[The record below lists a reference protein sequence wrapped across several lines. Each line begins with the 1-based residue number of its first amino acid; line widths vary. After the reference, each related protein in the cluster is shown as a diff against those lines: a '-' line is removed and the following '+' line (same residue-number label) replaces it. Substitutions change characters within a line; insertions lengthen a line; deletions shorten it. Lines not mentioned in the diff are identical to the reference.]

1 MYQAV
6 IFDLDG
12 TLIDSEGVY
21 LNCFMEYLSDRNIP
35 ISYETACRVVG
46 AHHSGVLDMIC
57 DKYGLSC
64 TPEDIRKDYELYFKQ
79 RCFAYRDLLF
89 REVPEMLEYLK
100 KKNIAL
106 AIASSSSMPVI
117 KKVLEETGLTE
128 YFSEVI
134 SGDMFRKSK
143 PHPEIYFY
151 TRKIL
156 KVNAARTLIVEDSD
170 YGIQAG
176 KLSGSTVAAR
186 RENRFGF
193 TQQDADYLFDNMK
206 ELVVLFEAEQIT

>member
-21 LNCFMEYLSDRNIP
+21 LNCFMEYLSERNIP
-35 ISYETACRVVG
+35 ISYETACRAVG

-57 DKYGLSC
+57 EKYGLSC
-64 TPEDIRKDYELYFKQ
+64 TAKDLRKDYELYFKQ

-89 REVPEMLEYLK
+89 PEVPEVLEYLK
-100 KKNIAL
+100 KKNITL

-117 KKVLEETGLTE
+117 KKVLKETGLTG
-128 YFSEVI
+128 YFSEVV
-134 SGDMFRKSK
+134 SGDMFQKSK

-151 TRKIL
+151 TRRIL
-156 KVNAARTLIVEDSD
+156 KTDAARTLIVEDSD

-186 RENRFGF
+186 RETRFGF
-193 TQQDADYLFDNMK
+193 TQKGADYLFDDMR
-206 ELVVLFEAEQIT
+206 ELIVLLEAEQTT